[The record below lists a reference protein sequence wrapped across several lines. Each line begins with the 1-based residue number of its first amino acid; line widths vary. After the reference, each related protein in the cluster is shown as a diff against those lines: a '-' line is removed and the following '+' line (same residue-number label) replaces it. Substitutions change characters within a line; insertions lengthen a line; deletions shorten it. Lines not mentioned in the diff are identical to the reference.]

1 MLATSSGGLGG
12 ALTLRVC
19 QASSFDPVPNRTRP
33 TLLLFV
39 RHGLTPTT
47 GVELYGRR
55 PGVHLSE
62 AGTQQAQRAADRIA
76 AGGRRVAAVYAS
88 PLERAQ
94 ETATPIAAALGRRVR
109 THDGLNEADMG
120 RWTGRKLNQLRKLAA
135 WSQVQRYPSGFR
147 FPDGETFRQMQARI
161 AATASELAARHRGGT
176 VVAVS
181 HADPIRALVAD
192 AMGTH
197 LDLFQR
203 IVVSPCSVTAIL
215 YTADGPV
222 VLATNSTS
230 DLAALAPA

>member
-1 MLATSSGGLGG
+1 MT
-12 ALTLRVC
+12 
-19 QASSFDPVPNRTRP
+19 QASSVSTVPRSPRP

-55 PGVHLSE
+55 TGVHLSE
-62 AGTQQAQRAADRIA
+62 AGAQQAQRAAERIA
-76 AGGRRVAAVYAS
+76 ALRKRIAAVYSS

-94 ETATPIAAALGRRVR
+94 ETAAPIAAALGRTVR
-109 THDGLNEADMG
+109 THEGLNEADMG

-135 WSQVQRYPSGFR
+135 WSQVQSYPSGFG
-147 FPDGETFRQMQARI
+147 FPEGETFRQMQARI
-161 AATASELAARHRGGT
+161 AAAASDLASRHRGSA

-181 HADPIRALVAD
+181 HADPIKALVAD
-192 AMGTH
+192 ALGTH

-203 IVVSPCSVTAIL
+203 VTVSPCSVTAIL
-215 YTADGPV
+215 YTNDGPM

-230 DLAALAPA
+230 DLTALAPA

>member
-1 MLATSSGGLGG
+1 M
-12 ALTLRVC
+12 
-19 QASSFDPVPNRTRP
+19 PPNPRP

-62 AGTQQAQRAADRIA
+62 AGLQQAQRAAERIA
-76 AGGRRVAAVYAS
+76 ALRKRIAAVYAS

-94 ETATPIAAALGRRVR
+94 ETAAPIAAAVGRTVR
-109 THDGLNEADMG
+109 THDGLNEANMG
-120 RWTGRKLNQLRKLAA
+120 RWTGRKLSQLRKLAA
-135 WSQVQRYPSGFR
+135 WSQVQRYPSGFG

-161 AATASELAARHRGGT
+161 AATASELASRHRGST

-203 IVVSPCSVTAIL
+203 VTVSPCSVTAIL
-215 YTADGPV
+215 YTNDGPM

-230 DLAALAPA
+230 DLTALWTA

>member
-1 MLATSSGGLGG
+1 M
-12 ALTLRVC
+12 
-19 QASSFDPVPNRTRP
+19 
-33 TLLLFV
+33 
-39 RHGLTPTT
+39 
-47 GVELYGRR
+47 
-55 PGVHLSE
+55 HLSE
-62 AGTQQAQRAADRIA
+62 TGAQQAQLVAERIA
-76 AGGRRVAAVYAS
+76 AGGRKVAAVYAS

-94 ETATPIAAALGRRVR
+94 QTAAPIAGAVGRKVR

-120 RWTGRKLNQLRKLAA
+120 RWTGRKLSELRKLSA
-135 WSQVQRYPSGFR
+135 WSQVQRYPSGFQ
-147 FPDGETFRQMQARI
+147 FPEGETFRQMQARI
-161 AATASELAARHRGGT
+161 TATASELADRHRGAT

-222 VLATNSTS
+222 VLATNSTA

>member
-1 MLATSSGGLGG
+1 MP
-12 ALTLRVC
+12 
-19 QASSFDPVPNRTRP
+19 ASSRS
-33 TLLLFV
+33 TLLLLV

-62 AGTQQAQRAADRIA
+62 AGLQQAQQAAERISA
-76 AGGRRVAAVYAS
+76 LGKRIAAVYAS

-94 ETATPIAAALGRRVR
+94 QTAAPIAEAVDRLVQ
-109 THDGLNEADMG
+109 THEGLNEADVG
-120 RWTGRKLNQLRKLAA
+120 RWTGRKLSQLRKLAA
-135 WSQVQRYPSGFR
+135 WSQVQRYPSGFG
-147 FPDGETFRQMQARI
+147 FPDGETMRQMQARI
-161 AATASELAARHRGGT
+161 AAATSELVGRHRGSV

-203 IVVSPCSVTAIL
+203 VSVSPCSVTAIL
-215 YTADGPV
+215 YSAEGPM

-230 DLAALAPA
+230 NLAALSPA

>member
-1 MLATSSGGLGG
+1 MLAISPGGLGG

-19 QASSFDPVPNRTRP
+19 QASSFDLVPNRTRP

-62 AGTQQAQRAADRIA
+62 AGTQQAQRAAERIA

-94 ETATPIAAALGRRVR
+94 ETAAPIAAALGRRVR

-135 WSQVQRYPSGFR
+135 WSQVQHYPSGFG
-147 FPDGETFRQMQARI
+147 FPDGETFREMQTRM
-161 AATASELAARHRGGT
+161 AATASELAARHRGAT